1 MFLVL
6 IANER
11 KKTTILFGVYMS
23 TQRNYS
29 EFLIIIINEW
39 NVSNLRNQYRKMED
53 RKKSGLHCSFR
64 TQAQQ

>member
-53 RKKSGLHCSFR
+53 RKKSGLHCGFR
-64 TQAQQ
+64 AQAQQ